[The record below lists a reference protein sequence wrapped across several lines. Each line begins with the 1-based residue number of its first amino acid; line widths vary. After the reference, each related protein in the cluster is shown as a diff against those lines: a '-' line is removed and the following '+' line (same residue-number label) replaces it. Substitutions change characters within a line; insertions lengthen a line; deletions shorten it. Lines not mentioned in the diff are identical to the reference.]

1 MQSQIVKLIRKSV
14 AVNPNI
20 LHNDFESLSLSFF
33 FWRVSYF
40 LKLTYH
46 LVIYS
51 MSISLVFKLMA
62 IYRVTSWMP
71 LNQIRWKYYLSQ
83 KVRQESG

>member
-20 LHNDFESLSLSFF
+20 LLNDFESLSLSFF
-33 FWRVSYF
+33 WEGEFF

>member
-33 FWRVSYF
+33 WEGE
-40 LKLTYH
+40 KLTYH

-62 IYRVTSWMP
+62 IYRVTSWML

>member
-14 AVNPNI
+14 AVNLNI
-20 LHNDFESLSLSFF
+20 LHNDFESLSLSVFF
-33 FWRVSYF
+33 GGWVF